1 MTKLRPLS
9 IVVMVL
15 GFAVLQGRALAQ
27 PPGDLKLPPDWADGS
42 PIAVEIA
49 LHVMNITSIDEVRG
63 TFKMIAY
70 LLAQWQDRRL
80 AYTPRYPGEK
90 FRILAPG
97 SVWQPRFEFVNS
109 VEPHM
114 IYDSVLQVTPAGMVT
129 YIERDSAAL
138 STEFRLRR
146 FPFDRQTLSLFVHP
160 FIDQAPIVVFHDD
173 DPLTSITTEQKLYSA
188 LPEWNIENIQAH
200 TKLVAIQGRRTR
212 IAEARFDIMVARRYG
227 FYIWKVFLPLLLMVL
242 LSWTVFWVDHRDLA
256 VQVQI
261 SVTTILTVIAFAF
274 AITLSLPKVPYLT
287 VIDGFFLT
295 CYLFVFLTA
304 IELTCVHV
312 ANRYRQDSSGLR
324 IRRVSRLLL
333 PLGYLVCNGLIFWW
347 FLR

>member
-1 MTKLRPLS
+1 MTKLRPIS
-9 IVVMVL
+9 IALMVL

-27 PPGDLKLPPDWADGS
+27 SPGDLKLPPNWADGN
-42 PIAVEIA
+42 PITVEIG
-49 LHVMNITSIDEVRG
+49 LHVMNVTSIDEVRG
-63 TFKMIAY
+63 TFRLISY
-70 LLAQWQDRRL
+70 LFAQWRDKRL
-80 AYTPRYPGEK
+80 AFTPRYPGEK
-90 FRILAPG
+90 VRVLTPG
-97 SVWQPRFEFVNS
+97 SVWQPRFEFVNA
-109 VEPHM
+109 VAPHQ
-114 IYDSVLQVTPAGMVT
+114 IYDSVLQVTPAGLVT

-146 FPFDRQTLSLFVHP
+146 FPFDQQTLSLFVHP
-160 FIDQAPIVVFHDD
+160 FIDQAGLIVFHDD
-173 DPLTSITTEQKLYSA
+173 DPFTSITTEQNLYSA
-188 LPEWNIENIQAH
+188 LPEWDIESINAH
-200 TKLVAIQGRRTR
+200 TKLVTTQGAR
-212 IAEARFDIMVARRYG
+212 ISEARFDITVARRYG

-242 LSWTVFWVDHRDLA
+242 LSWTVLWVDHRDLA

-295 CYLFVFLTA
+295 CYVFVFLTA

-312 ANRYRQDSSGLR
+312 ANRYRQDASGLR
-324 IRRVSRLLL
+324 IRRVSRMVL
-333 PLGYLVCNGLIFWW
+333 PLGYLACNGFIFWW